1 MFILVEW
8 DEGMK
13 GEKKIIP
20 FNFRLFYIVLIK
32 KKCGYLILLSWG
44 FKK

>member
-8 DEGMK
+8 DKGMK

-20 FNFRLFYIVLIK
+20 FNFRFYIVAIK